1 MLIVSMR
8 LPALRTGSTIRLNP
22 MSTLIPETPKQL
34 PNTIQKARVGK
45 NDARHWLPRL
55 YRPVNAQGKA
65 SPHYA
70 MQLQFKGHRLAF
82 SLRTSNREAAARRA
96 AGIYGDLVS
105 LGVEETLA
113 KHRAKRPGAEGIATV
128 GQYLAAAQSVMAVRP
143 ASFAA
148 YACHLRRIT
157 GDIIGERSPRKA
169 KIRAKPFLLY

>member
-1 MLIVSMR
+1 M
-8 LPALRTGSTIRLNP
+8 RTGSTIRLKP
-22 MSTLIPETPKQL
+22 MSTLTPETPKQL

-82 SLRTSNREAAARRA
+82 GLRTSNREAAARRA

-105 LGVEETLA
+105 FGVEETLA
-113 KHRAKRPGAEGIATV
+113 KPGRGGLRLKASRRWGDTLRPLKASWMSARRVSRLTPVICGGSQVTSLGCV
-128 GQYLAAAQSVMAVRP
+128 HLARRRP
-143 ASFAA
+143 
-148 YACHLRRIT
+148 
-157 GDIIGERSPRKA
+157 ERSGRQGNP
-169 KIRAKPFLLY
+169 